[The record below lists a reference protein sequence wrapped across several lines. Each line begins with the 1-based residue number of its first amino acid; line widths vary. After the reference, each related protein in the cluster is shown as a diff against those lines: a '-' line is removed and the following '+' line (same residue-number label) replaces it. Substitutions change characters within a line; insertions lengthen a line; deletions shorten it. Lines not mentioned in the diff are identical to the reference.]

1 MKITMALNFFLIMI
15 IFVSFKESLQMADI
29 KETHLKLSESRVFQ
43 IPNALL
49 QSSKQKS
56 MYFLKDDSI
65 YSLSYLLIIDFFK
78 S

>member
-1 MKITMALNFFLIMI
+1 MTKLNIPILINHFLIMKITMALNFFLIMI

-56 MYFLKDDSI
+56 M
-65 YSLSYLLIIDFFK
+65 
-78 S
+78 